1 MKTITRVMLAG
12 SATALVAAMTA
23 GLGAAG
29 PETALVEAVKKAD
42 STTVKTLIQR
52 RVNVNAAEADGTTP
66 LHWAAERDDLATVQ
80 LLLKAGANAK
90 ATNRYGV
97 SPLMAACI
105 NGNAA
110 IVEALLKA
118 GADPNATTPEGETA
132 LMTAAR
138 TGKSDALKVLLANGA
153 KVNEAEGWRSQTA
166 LMWAASEN
174 NGEAVKVLAEVGADI
189 KARSSGGYTALLFA
203 ARSGSTDAVRALL
216 AAGANL
222 NDYVVTTKAKTVASN
237 NDPFANATRTA
248 AGGLLSAEGTAER
261 PTGPILGP
269 SALDLVALNAH
280 WELGVELLAKGA
292 DPNYDGNGYTAL
304 TQVALTRRI
313 PPVKGVPAPV
323 PTGKL
328 DSIAFAK
335 ALVAHGANLN
345 ARLKKEPKDGVRNNL
360 NRVGSTA
367 YLMAAKLADAEL
379 MRFLAESGA
388 DTQMPTEGGTTP
400 LMVASGVGIF
410 QLGESVG
417 TNEEAFE
424 SVKVAWEFGS
434 RDVNHQDDRGE
445 TALHGTAHRGA
456 VAVTQFLVDHG
467 ANTEIRDER
476 KYTAWTVANGTRSG
490 GSYARYPEVQML
502 LEKLGAKDHGEKRR
516 SDFNPADLAASE
528 GDEVAAAKVLLK
540 Q

>member
-1 MKTITRVMLAG
+1 MKTVALAG
-12 SATALVAAMTA
+12 SIVLLVTMTVS
-23 GLGAAG
+23 LGAAG
-29 PETALVEAVKKAD
+29 REAALIEAVKKTNAAA
-42 STTVKTLIQR
+42 VKTLIQQ
-52 RVNVNAAEADGTTP
+52 RVDVNAPEPDGTTA
-66 LHWAAERDDLATVQ
+66 LHWAAERDDLATIQ

-90 ATNRYGV
+90 VTNRYGV

-222 NDYVVTTKAKTVASN
+222 NDYVVTTKTTVLSN
-237 NDPFANATRTA
+237 NDPAAAATRPA
-248 AGGLLSAEGTAER
+248 AGGVRTGAEGTAAR
-261 PTGPILGP
+261 PSGPILGP
-269 SALDLVALNAH
+269 SALDLVVLNAH
-280 WELGVELLAKGA
+280 WELGVELLNKGA

-304 TQVALTRRI
+304 TQVAFTRRI

-328 DSIAFAK
+328 DSMAFVK

-379 MRFLAESGA
+379 MRFLAEAGA
-388 DTQMPTEGGTTP
+388 DTKMATEGGATP

-417 TNEEAFE
+417 TNEEALE
-424 SVKVAWEFGS
+424 CVKIAWEFGS
-434 RDVNHQDDRGE
+434 RDVNAQEDRGE
-445 TALHGTAHRGA
+445 TALHGAAHRGGPEI
-456 VAVTQFLVDHG
+456 VQFLVDHG
-467 ANTEIRDER
+467 TDTEIRDNR
-476 KYTAWTVANGTRSG
+476 KYTAWTVSNGTRSG
-490 GSYARYPEVQML
+490 ASYARYPDVQAR
-502 LEKLGAKDHGEKRR
+502 LEKLGAKDRGEKRLM
-516 SDFNPADLAASE
+516 DFNPAD
-528 GDEVAAAKVLLK
+528 VAAAAGDELAAKIAGQK
-540 Q
+540 